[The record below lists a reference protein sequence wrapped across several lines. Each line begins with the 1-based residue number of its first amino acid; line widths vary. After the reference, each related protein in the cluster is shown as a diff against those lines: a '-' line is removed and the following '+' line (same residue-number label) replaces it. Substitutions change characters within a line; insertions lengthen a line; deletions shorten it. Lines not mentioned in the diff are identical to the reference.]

1 MTKSEAHLPALRALI
16 LEDQVDLGEGAR
28 EVATAICERHG
39 GAVRGLVYYGS
50 AMRQGEVADKMYD
63 FYVIVDQYKSVYG
76 SGLKRFGSWLLP
88 PGVHYMQITGA
99 NGKRLRSKYSI
110 VSEKAF
116 HRRARGGAF
125 ESMLWARFA
134 QPSVVLSDDADVRA
148 ELLDTLAL
156 ACAHFADEIRPLLS
170 GPVTPSSPWVRG
182 LSESYRTE
190 LRPERPDAR
199 AAEIVARFGPRYRRL
214 SEILFASELETPPE
228 PGQVRAFLCQM
239 KWILRRIVGKPMG
252 ALRVMK
258 AAATFD
264 AGLDYILEKVESHS
278 GVRLE
283 VTDEER
289 RRPLFHAPSLAWRL
303 YRAGAFR

>member
-1 MTKSEAHLPALRALI
+1 MTLDPRLPALRALI
-16 LEDQVDLGEGAR
+16 LKDQIELVQGAQEMAR
-28 EVATAICERHG
+28 AIHERHQ
-39 GAVRGLVYYGS
+39 GAVRGLVFYGS
-50 AMRQGEVADKMYD
+50 AMRQGEFADKMYD
-63 FYVIVDQYKSVYG
+63 FYVIVDRYKSVYG

-88 PGVHYMQITGA
+88 PGVHFLQITYPDGR
-99 NGKRLRSKYSI
+99 RLRSKYSI

-116 HRRARGGAF
+116 HRRSRGGAF

-134 QPSVVLSDDADVRA
+134 QPSVVVSEDPQVYAD
-148 ELLDTLAL
+148 LIDTLAL
-156 ACAHFADEIRPLLS
+156 SCVHFSNQIRPLMS
-170 GPVTPSSPWVRG
+170 GMTDPLSPWVRG

-199 AAEIVARFGPRYRRL
+199 AREIVARFEARYRKL
-214 SEILFASELETPPE
+214 SEILFAGELQTPPR
-228 PGQVRAFLCQM
+228 PGRITSALCQAR
-239 KWILRRIVGKPMG
+239 WIMRRIVGKPMG
-252 ALRVMK
+252 ALRVLK

-283 VTDEER
+283 VTEAER
-289 RRPLFHAPSLAWRL
+289 RRPLLHAPSLAWRL

>member
-1 MTKSEAHLPALRALI
+1 MTFPDSRLAALRALI
-16 LEDQVDLGEGAR
+16 LEDQVDLGDGAR
-28 EVATAICERHG
+28 EMAQAICERHK
-39 GAVRGLVYYGS
+39 GAVRGLVFYGS
-50 AMRQGEVADKMYD
+50 AMRQGEIADKMYD
-63 FYVIVDQYKSVYG
+63 FYVIVDEYKSVYG
-76 SGLKRFGSWLLP
+76 SGLKRLGSWLLP

-134 QPSVVLSDDADVRA
+134 QPSVVLSEISEVRNQ
-148 ELLDTLAL
+148 LIDTLTL
-156 ACAHFADEIRPLLS
+156 ACIHFAEEIRPLLS
-170 GPVTPSSPWVRG
+170 GPITPLSPWIRG

-190 LRPERPDAR
+190 LRPERPEAR
-199 AAEIVARFGPRYRRL
+199 AGEIVRRFEPRYRRM
-214 SEILFASELETPPE
+214 SEILFTEELEKPPQ
-228 PGQVRAFLCQM
+228 PSHLRGFLGQG
-239 KWILRRIVGKPMG
+239 KWMLRRIIGKPMG
-252 ALRVMK
+252 ALRVLK

-278 GVRLE
+278 GVRLQ
-283 VTDEER
+283 VTDDER

>member
-1 MTKSEAHLPALRALI
+1 MTTPNARLPALRALI
-16 LEDQVDLGEGAR
+16 LEDQIDLGEGAR
-28 EVATAICERHG
+28 EVAQAICERHK
-39 GAVRGLVYYGS
+39 GAVRGLVFYGS

-134 QPSVVLSDDADVRA
+134 QPSAVLSDIPEVRMQ
-148 ELLDTLAL
+148 LLDTLAL
-156 ACAHFADEIRPLLS
+156 ACAHFANEIRPLLS
-170 GPVTPSSPWVRG
+170 GPVAPLLPWIRG
-182 LSESYRTE
+182 LSESYKTE

-199 AAEIVARFGPRYRRL
+199 ASEIVARFEGRYRKL
-214 SEILFASELETPPE
+214 SEILFASELEIPPK
-228 PGQVRAFLCQM
+228 PGRARAFLCQG
-239 KWILRRIVGKPMG
+239 KWILRRIIGKPMG
-252 ALRVMK
+252 ALRVLK

-278 GVRLE
+278 GVRLQ
-283 VTDEER
+283 VTEAER
-289 RRPLFHAPSLAWRL
+289 RRPLIHAPSLAWRL

>member
-1 MTKSEAHLPALRALI
+1 MTLTDNRLGTLRALI
-16 LEDQVDLGEGAR
+16 LEDQVDLGDGAR
-28 EVATAICERHG
+28 EMAQAISERHK
-39 GAVRGLVYYGS
+39 GAVRGLVFYGS
-50 AMRQGEVADKMYD
+50 AMRQGETADKMYD
-63 FYVIVDQYKSVYG
+63 FYVIVDEYKSVYG
-76 SGLKRFGSWLLP
+76 SGLKRLGSWLLP

-134 QPSVVLSDDADVRA
+134 QPSVVLSEIPEVRNQ
-148 ELLDTLAL
+148 LIHTLVL
-156 ACAHFADEIRPLLS
+156 ACVHFSEEIRPLLS
-170 GPVTPSSPWVRG
+170 GSITPLSPWIRG

-190 LRPERPDAR
+190 LRPERPEAR
-199 AAEIVARFGPRYRRL
+199 AGEIVRRFEARYRKM
-214 SEILFASELETPPE
+214 SEILFAEELEAPPQ
-228 PGQVRAFLCQM
+228 PSRLRGFLGQG
-239 KWILRRIVGKPMG
+239 KWILRRVIGKPMG
-252 ALRVMK
+252 ALRVLK

-278 GVRLE
+278 GVRLQ
-283 VTDEER
+283 VTDDER